1 MSFQASDVNTFGNSW
16 VVSTDECDGIVH
28 DPVDPCQEDHLAFI
42 AAKDVCYGFINPDGK
57 KG

>member
-1 MSFQASDVNTFGNSW
+1 M
-16 VVSTDECDGIVH
+16 VSTDECDGIVD
-28 DPVDPCQEDHLAFI
+28 DPVDPCQEDQLALI